1 MTTSTNNTWK
11 KYITP
16 GVIVVI
22 IMGLVG
28 FIANSFSEELKEK
41 ADNKTL
47 QMYIM
52 QQEKKDIQ
60 SIQDRKDQRQLQQK
74 SIDDKFMMQQR
85 NIEQLIN
92 VLKDK

>member
-1 MTTSTNNTWK
+1 MTEKNNNTWK

-16 GVIVVI
+16 GIIVMI
-22 IMGLVG
+22 IMALVG

-52 QQEKKDIQ
+52 QQEKKDASEIQ
-60 SIQDRKDQRQLQQK
+60 QRKEHQEIERK

>member
-1 MTTSTNNTWK
+1 MTEKNNNTWK

-16 GVIVVI
+16 GIIVMI
-22 IMGLVG
+22 IMALVG

-52 QQEKKDIQ
+52 QQEKKDASEIQ
-60 SIQDRKDQRQLQQK
+60 QRKEQQEIERK